1 MLTIES
7 IKVMA
12 AEAVAAHPERFGTAS
27 AAKRGRNP
35 RWPYVPVVK
44 SATGSTSQVLSL
56 AYATRQEALDKAQ
69 AHIDHLK
76 TMTINRM
83 ADPSHRAL
91 RAWYGLA
98 RELDDEYK
106 RAWYN
111 VEAGS

>member
-1 MLTIES
+1 MTDIGTI
-7 IKVMA
+7 KAMA
-12 AEAVAAHPERFGTAS
+12 AEAVAARPERFGTAS
-27 AAKRGRNP
+27 ASKRGRNQK
-35 RWPYVPVVK
+35 WPYVPVVK
-44 SATGSTSQVLSL
+44 SATGTTSQVLGL

-83 ADPSHRAL
+83 ADPCQRAL
-91 RAWYGLA
+91 RAWYGLP

-111 VEAGS
+111 R